1 MRSLILNLYRH
12 PSESWG
18 LGPSRTNARDAS
30 FRWHDGI
37 VLLLCI
43 LTFCGTSPVF
53 AQGSGPIPALA
64 NQQLENP
71 AQEVEAT
78 RVMHGLRCIQC
89 QGQSIADSDAPMAA
103 TMRAEV
109 RQQIASGKQP
119 DDIREWMIQRYGEW
133 VSFEPEMRGAGLLLW
148 ATPIVILLLGAWLA
162 RGLFRR
168 RV

>member
-1 MRSLILNLYRH
+1 VKQLVALV
-12 PSESWG
+12 
-18 LGPSRTNARDAS
+18 A
-30 FRWHDGI
+30 
-37 VLLLCI
+37 LLLA
-43 LTFCGTSPVF
+43 LPTF

-71 AQEVEAT
+71 AQEAEAT

-109 RQQIASGKQP
+109 RQQIANGKQP

-133 VSFEPEMRGAGLLLW
+133 VSFEPEMHGAGLLLW

-168 RV
+168 RA